1 MSVAKSPYR
10 LAPSE
15 LEELSGKLNEL
26 QDKGFILSS
35 LSPWGALVL
44 LVKKKDGTFRMFI
57 FYRKLNKLIV
67 KNRYPL
73 PRIDDLFDHLQGSQF
88 FSKID
93 IRSGYHQLRVHED
106 DILKTAFRTCYG
118 HFEFTATHQRHVIN
132 GNRIHVDPS
141 KIEVVKNW
149 KAPRTPTELR
159 NSSNLRQQAT
169 IHDGRVTVQPVQ
181 GRQSSFAAGTFGTRD
196 NISGI
201 SGNNS
206 GEKRV
211 VKCFNYQG
219 EDDLDAYDFDCDGF
233 STTKAVLMANLS
245 SYGSDDRNSFTQ
257 QEAMILS
264 VFEQLSNQVT
274 NCNKVNKDN
283 LIANKPLSAELERY
297 KEQCLELKAELIKQH
312 NMVEKDEYNRLS
324 KSFSKLEQHRISLEH
339 AMQLNKEIFQKNNTF
354 VNQTEPS
361 FDQLFELDNLK
372 VELQAKDTTI
382 KKLKA
387 TIKRLNITSTT
398 NNVKKD
404 VDEIETINIELEH
417 RVTKLIAENEHLKQ
431 TYKQLYDSI
440 KPSRVQAKEHAESL
454 VNRLNQ
460 REIVEQAKPL
470 NPLDSASYSACKYV
484 KLIQELLG
492 YVRDTFPDIHKPSE
506 KLVAITPINKKNI
519 VREPVPLEVVAQESV
534 VTKVYTRNPR
544 RNHTLVEAARTM
556 LIYAKAPLFLLV
568 EAVTTACYTQ
578 NRSIIQHRHG
588 KTTYELLHDR
598 LPDLSYLHIF
608 GALCYPNSNS
618 KDLGKLQAKADIGI
632 FIGYAPNKKAYRIYS
647 RRTKKII
654 ETIHVDFD
662 ELTVMASEQ
671 LGSRP
676 GLQSLTPVT
685 SSSGLDTN
693 LIPQQPCNP
702 PPRDDWNRY
711 FQPMFDE
718 YFNPPIINVSPVPI
732 AAAPRAADLEIH
744 LCFEESPKTPHIH
757 DDPLHESLHEVTS
770 QGSSSNV
777 RPIHTLFESL
787 SRWTKDHPIEN
798 VIRDPSLFVS
808 TRKQLQTG
816 AIWCYFDF
824 FLTLVEPKNFKQAM
838 FELVKTDEFGGVLK
852 NKARLVAQG
861 FKQEEGIDFEESF
874 APLRSK
880 CSQQEYDNFLNGC

>member
-1 MSVAKSPYR
+1 MEA
-10 LAPSE
+10 
-15 LEELSGKLNEL
+15 
-26 QDKGFILSS
+26 
-35 LSPWGALVL
+35 
-44 LVKKKDGTFRMFI
+44 
-57 FYRKLNKLIV
+57 
-67 KNRYPL
+67 
-73 PRIDDLFDHLQGSQF
+73 
-88 FSKID
+88 
-93 IRSGYHQLRVHED
+93 
-106 DILKTAFRTCYG
+106 
-118 HFEFTATHQRHVIN
+118 
-132 GNRIHVDPS
+132 
-141 KIEVVKNW
+141 
-149 KAPRTPTELR
+149 
-159 NSSNLRQQAT
+159 
-169 IHDGRVTVQPVQ
+169 
-181 GRQSSFAAGTFGTRD
+181 

-201 SGNNS
+201 NGNNS
-206 GEKRV
+206 GEQRV

-219 EDDLDAYDFDCDGF
+219 EDDLDAYDSDCDGF

-245 SYGSDDRNSFTQ
+245 SYGSDVLSEFRPTLYDCSVIAKETNAILIVDSEETLMLEEESRSKILLKRSDPKVLEKKVNIKSINYVELNRLSENFGIRFVPQ
-257 QEAMILS
+257 QEFS
-264 VFEQLSNQVT
+264 DEQAFRSQNSQPNTNQSASSPFKIKAPREQM
-274 NCNKVNKDN
+274 CNK
-283 LIANKPLSAELERY
+283 
-297 KEQCLELKAELIKQH
+297 CLQLKAELIKQH

-339 AMQLNKEIFQKNNTF
+339 AMQLNKEIFQKNNTS
-354 VNQTEPS
+354 VSQTEPS
-361 FDQLFELDNLK
+361 FDQFFELDNLK

-417 RVTKLIAENEHLKQ
+417 RVTKLIAKNEHFKQ

-460 REIVEQAKPL
+460 RNNKETHIYYLKHTMEQAAILKEIVEQAKPL
-470 NPLDSASYSACKYV
+470 NPFDSASYSA
-484 KLIQELLG
+484 LAL
-492 YVRDTFPDIHKPSE
+492 
-506 KLVAITPINKKNI
+506 
-519 VREPVPLEVVAQESV
+519 REPIPLEVVAQELV
-534 VTKVYTRNPR
+534 VTKVVQIVLFYLDFECSKHMTRDRSQLINFVHKFLGTVLFGNDQIKKIIGYGDYQIGNITISRVYYVEGLGNNLFYEKYILEIVDDYSRFTWVKFLASKDEAPDFIIKFLKMIQIR
-544 RNHTLVEAARTM
+544 LNTPVRNIRTNNAIEFVHQTLRSYYERV
-556 LIYAKAPLFLLV
+556 
-568 EAVTTACYTQ
+568 VTTACYTQ

-588 KTTYELLHDR
+588 KTPYELLYDR

-618 KDLGKLQAKADIGI
+618 EDLGKLQAKADIGI
-632 FIGYAPNKKAYRIYS
+632 FIGYAPNKKAYRIYN

-676 GLQSLTPVT
+676 GLQSLTHVT
-685 SSSGLDTN
+685 SSSGLG
-693 LIPQQPCNP
+693 
-702 PPRDDWNRY
+702 
-711 FQPMFDE
+711 
-718 YFNPPIINVSPVPI
+718 
-732 AAAPRAADLEIH
+732 
-744 LCFEESPKTPHIH
+744 FEESPKTPHFH
-757 DDPLHESLHEVTS
+757 DDPLIESLHEVTS

-798 VIRDPSLFVS
+798 VIRDPYPFVS

-838 FELVKTDEFGGVLK
+838 FESSLIDAMQEEIHEVKTDEFGGVLK
-852 NKARLVAQG
+852 NKARLVTQG

-874 APLRSK
+874 APFSRIKVIRIFVANAANKNMTIFLMDVK
-880 CSQQEYDNFLNGC
+880 MAFLNAELKDKVYISQPEGFV